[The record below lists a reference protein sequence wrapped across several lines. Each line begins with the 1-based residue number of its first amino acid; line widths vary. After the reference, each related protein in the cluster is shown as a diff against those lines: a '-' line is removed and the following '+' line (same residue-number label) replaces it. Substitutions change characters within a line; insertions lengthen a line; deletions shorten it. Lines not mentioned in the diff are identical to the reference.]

1 MSCVTFNFE
10 MNGFIKQL
18 FDINAAN
25 VFSKIFGIFNKPEAN
40 VLQNVKVVSDYIIWQ
55 FNNIE
60 VMSHANFFN
69 FR

>member
-10 MNGFIKQL
+10 MNGFFKQL

-40 VLQNVKVVSDYIIWQ
+40 VLQNVKVVSDYII
-55 FNNIE
+55 
-60 VMSHANFFN
+60 
-69 FR
+69 